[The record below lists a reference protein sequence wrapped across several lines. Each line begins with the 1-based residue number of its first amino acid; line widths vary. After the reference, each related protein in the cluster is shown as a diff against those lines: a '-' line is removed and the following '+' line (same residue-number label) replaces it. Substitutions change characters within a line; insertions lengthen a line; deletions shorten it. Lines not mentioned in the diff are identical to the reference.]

1 MKIDRKTVI
10 LTTLVCLLPIVAGV
24 ILYPRLPEQMATHW
38 GFGNEPN
45 GWSSKA
51 FAVFGL
57 PGLLAALNL
66 ILPFALS
73 ADPKKQNMSPALV
86 NISLWVIPVVS
97 VMCSAMTL
105 CYALG
110 YSVSVARIVPAFV
123 GVLFIIFGNYLPK
136 TKQSY
141 SMGIKLPWTLNSEEN
156 WNRTHRLSGF
166 LWVIGGAAFLM
177 LTFFGW
183 WNLYLL
189 LGIILAMTLIPAV
202 YSYLLYRKG
211 I

>member
-24 ILYPRLPEQMATHW
+24 ILYPQLPEQVATHW

-57 PGLLAALNL
+57 PGLMAALNL

-110 YSVSVARIVPAFV
+110 YRVSVARIVPAFV
-123 GVLFIIFGNYLPK
+123 GVLFIIIGNYLPK

-166 LWVIGGAAFLM
+166 LWVIGGALFLM

-183 WNLYLL
+183 WNLYVLF
-189 LGIILAMTLIPAV
+189 GIILAMTLIPTV

>member
-1 MKIDRKTVI
+1 MRIDRKTVI

-38 GFGNEPN
+38 GIGNEPN

-110 YSVSVARIVPAFV
+110 YSVSVAHIVPAFV
-123 GVLFIIFGNYLPK
+123 GVLFIIIGNYLPK

-141 SMGIKLPWTLNSEEN
+141 SLGIKLPWTLNSEEN

-166 LWVIGGAAFLM
+166 LWVIGGALFLM

-183 WNLYLL
+183 WNLYVL
-189 LGIILAMTLIPAV
+189 LGIVLAMTLIPTV